1 MTDAPQDLQ
10 RLAPEKLTATF
21 SRSRIFPC
29 LLIAVA
35 VHLVLLAATSV
46 VYVRDTWIDPDGAA
60 RRKATKLAAKK
71 AEEEA
76 AAPSPKATA
85 ETAGD
90 AAPKTGTAAA
100 KTTHETEMDKRK
112 DAPVI
117 KGITAKAKKDE
128 IPKEPDGLGI
138 TIDETNP

>member
-1 MTDAPQDLQ
+1 MADAPQDLQ
-10 RLAPEKLTATF
+10 RLVPEKLTATF

-35 VHLVLLAATSV
+35 VHIVLLVATSV
-46 VYVRDTWIDPDGAA
+46 VYVRDTWIDPEGAA
-60 RRKATKLAAKK
+60 RRKTAKK
-71 AEEEA
+71 ADGEA
-76 AAPSPKATA
+76 AAPNPQPKPAA
-85 ETAGD
+85 AGE
-90 AAPKTGTAAA
+90 AAPKSRTGAA
-100 KTTHETEMDKRK
+100 KTAHEAEMDKRK